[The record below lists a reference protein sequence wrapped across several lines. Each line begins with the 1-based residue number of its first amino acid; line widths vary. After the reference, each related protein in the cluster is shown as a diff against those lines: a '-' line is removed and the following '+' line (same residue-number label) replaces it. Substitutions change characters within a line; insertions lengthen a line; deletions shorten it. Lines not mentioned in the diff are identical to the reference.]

1 MKNLLLSLP
10 FLLLSVSMHAQKLT
24 GENVLDMMY
33 QKYHGKW
40 HRNLTFVQKTEQIAY
55 EQIDNTQTWYE
66 AIQFPGDLRIDIGD
80 TKNGNLIIFHNDSLF
95 KYQNDSNIYA
105 RVDHNTLVFLTGG
118 MYFHTLDSTLTLFKN
133 YKYDMS
139 KAMEAQWKGK
149 DMYVIGAD
157 IANAPA
163 NQLWIDKETLL
174 VHRIIE
180 YDGWSKMEF
189 QFEDHEQFGESW
201 VETKVTIYQDDKKA
215 QIEYYQDLKVN
226 QPIDSRI
233 FDPYRKQ
240 EAKHWYQQG
249 NNK

>member
-1 MKNLLLSLP
+1 MKNLLLALP
-10 FLLLSVSMHAQKLT
+10 FLLLSVSTYAQKLT
-24 GENVLDMMY
+24 GEKVFGMMY

-40 HRNLTFVQKTEQIAY
+40 HRNVTFVQKTEQYAY

-105 RVDHNTLVFLTGG
+105 RGDFNTLVFLTGG
-118 MYFHTLDSTLTLFKN
+118 MYYRSLDSALDMFKY
-133 YKYDMS
+133 YKYNMA
-139 KAMEAQWKGK
+139 KATVAKWKGR
-149 DMYVIGAD
+149 DMYVIGTD
-157 IANAPA
+157 SVGEQV
-163 NQLWIDKETLL
+163 NQLWIDKENLL
-174 VHRIIE
+174 INRIIE

-189 QFEDHEQFGESW
+189 IFEDHKQIGDSW

-215 QIEYYQDLKVN
+215 QVEYYQDLQVN
-226 QPIDSRI
+226 TEVDPRI
-233 FDPYRKQ
+233 FNPKLRKL
-240 EAKHWYQQG
+240 ATHWYQPG